1 MLLISTPCA
10 FPALLLAVDS
20 VDEVGLFSVDVVDTL
35 ALLSEVVVD
44 PVDDAPLL
52 LSSEVVVDPVDDAP
66 LLLSSEEDDAPLAYK
81 IAEAGKSIGI
91 IIKRTNKLV
100 IGFIGAMDVTY
111 L

>member
-35 ALLSEVVVD
+35 ALL
-44 PVDDAPLL
+44 
-52 LSSEVVVDPVDDAP
+52 SEVVVDPVDDAP